1 MKKFFTVLGV
11 ILAIAIVVLLG
22 YFLVRKI
29 KADTLT
35 QRDMQIEANN
45 IQAEAEF
52 LCDRANQK
60 LTELIDNI
68 ESSLKVNIEIADIGS
83 LENND
88 IYFVTLVGKNY
99 MYIVKNTVDGKDVFA
114 IAKDNAQDAKY
125 IVSLKTLGLDEC
137 EHTNI
142 KDYSIDKNG
151 KITYIENK

>member
-1 MKKFFTVLGV
+1 
-11 ILAIAIVVLLG
+11 
-22 YFLVRKI
+22 
-29 KADTLT
+29 
-35 QRDMQIEANN
+35 
-45 IQAEAEF
+45 
-52 LCDRANQK
+52 
-60 LTELIDNI
+60 
-68 ESSLKVNIEIADIGS
+68 
-83 LENND
+83 
-88 IYFVTLVGKNY
+88 